1 MNQEADIQG
10 LLLSIAN
17 EEELDK
23 ILDEDDID

>member
-10 LLLSIAN
+10 LLLPIAN
-17 EEELDK
+17 EEEMDK